1 MEFKLNVCHRDLT
14 EKELI
19 NDLKSVSEKICK
31 SYISIREYESNGR
44 YSASPYLRC
53 FGSWT
58 NALSAAGLETQR
70 VKDDYIR
77 ISNQSLIEDM
87 RNVAIMLNKE
97 SISTKEYSEN
107 GSYRVQTIL
116 SRFGSWSQALNLAE
130 LKPTNYK
137 EISDIDLFE
146 EIEKIWV
153 NKGSQP
159 TTTDIKNGLSKYSLN
174 TYLRRFAGWRNAL
187 KSFLDYINEPY
198 VCVEKNSKQNYDNNN
213 STKSDEKL
221 PKHRTPR
228 DPNLKLRFQV
238 LRRDNFKCSM
248 CGRSPATTVGLELHI
263 DHINPWSKGGET
275 TIDNLQTLCTDC
287 NLGKSDLSED

>member
-1 MEFKLNVCHRDLT
+1 MK
-14 EKELI
+14 
-19 NDLKSVSEKICK
+19 
-31 SYISIREYESNGR
+31 
-44 YSASPYLRC
+44 
-53 FGSWT
+53 
-58 NALSAAGLETQR
+58 
-70 VKDDYIR
+70 
-77 ISNQSLIEDM
+77 
-87 RNVAIMLNKE
+87 NVAIMLDKE

-159 TTTDIKNGLSKYSLN
+159 TTTDFKNGLSKYSLN
-174 TYLRRFAGWRNAL
+174 TYLRRFGGWRNAL
-187 KSFLDYINEPY
+187 KSFLDYIDEPY

-221 PKHRTPR
+221 PKYRTPR

-238 LRRDNFKCSM
+238 LRRDNFRCSM